1 MKTSFKNNLVATAVG
16 TILAGVASLTVAPAA
31 WAGSSAACPPEG
43 YATAGCDVVITLNPN
58 GSTTISNG
66 ASSGLPTSSEVP
78 VGSSAYPGTYDNSD
92 DTLIGVVN
100 NSGHTVDSIHLSG
113 STGLF
118 GFDSDGIGSSSY
130 ANLAGDYG
138 SAHGASSSSFA
149 SEFHSGYSGTDSPT
163 SSYDLSGPLNSF
175 SDYSLGGSSG
185 NVDFGTG
192 LVNGGSAFFSLEGQL
207 SPADFTATSTV
218 PEPGSLAIFAA
229 GLAGLAGLGMMRR
242 RRKKT

>member
-1 MKTSFKNNLVATAVG
+1 MKPNFKNNLVATAVG

-31 WAGSSAACPPEG
+31 WAGSSAACPAEG

-58 GSTTISNG
+58 GSTTISPG
-66 ASSGLPTSSEVP
+66 PSSALPTSTD
-78 VGSSAYPGTYDNSD
+78 VGGGSAFPGTYDNSD

-100 NSGHTVDSIHLSG
+100 NSGHTIDSIHLSG
-113 STGLF
+113 STNLF
-118 GFDSDGIGSSSY
+118 GFDSDGIGANTY
-130 ANLAGDYG
+130 ANLSGDYG
-138 SAHGASSSSFA
+138 SAHGGSSSS
-149 SEFHSGYSGTDSPT
+149 SHSGYSGTDSPT

-185 NVDFGTG
+185 TVDFGTG
-192 LVNGGSAFFSLEGQL
+192 LVNGGSAFFSLEGSL
-207 SPADFTATSTV
+207 SSANFTASTV

-242 RRKKT
+242 RKKT